1 MFYLNYVSSVLG
13 SSVSKSAMSAKS
25 AMSGSNLFY
34 NITDVINTTIS
45 TLTSTTI
52 STLTSTTI
60 STLTSTTISTL
71 TSTTISTLTSED
83 IQNDFSAN
91 QRNEN
96 KESAVDDKSI
106 MFITGGIFL
115 GLFIASLGLIIK
127 VRRKKEIEKRD
138 NVVNN
143 PTYDIIKETS
153 LNPVINYEIN
163 LDEFYE
169 EPQLNYDL
177 ATDTNNYDNL

>member
-34 NITDVINTTIS
+34 NITDVIN
-45 TLTSTTI
+45 
-52 STLTSTTI
+52 
-60 STLTSTTISTL
+60 TTISTL

-153 LNPVINYEIN
+153 LNPVINNEIN

>member
-1 MFYLNYVSSVLG
+1 MTMFYLNYVSSVLG

-34 NITDVINTTIS
+34 NITDVIN
-45 TLTSTTI
+45 
-52 STLTSTTI
+52 
-60 STLTSTTISTL
+60 TTISTL

>member
-34 NITDVINTTIS
+34 NITDVIN
-45 TLTSTTI
+45 
-52 STLTSTTI
+52 
-60 STLTSTTISTL
+60 TTISTL